1 MLSGVRSALSD
12 EVLRRV
18 GRNMVLFQQIEDM
31 LKRVLR
37 LADVKFELDPATHQ
51 HSMKMADESRSTLG
65 QLAGRFTN
73 DVMVDTSS
81 HHAQAVAGAVADDVR
96 TVQLAVAYHVQ
107 MEADHFAVMEA
118 NLAMVTEERNELAH
132 HFLPHWRPDD
142 DAAMEAALAYLDAQ
156 REKVLPVW
164 SFLASQVRGIHD
176 FYQHTLTGPVPE
188 LLVKALSAGN
198 TLAEWMAKYVK
209 THGNADGW
217 AYLDQAGSVVE
228 REAPGLLKQAKQE
241 LACKT
246 LKAALLKLERF
257 EVMEEPLANG
267 GHRGLFRVPP
277 AA

>member
-37 LADVKFELDPATHQ
+37 LADVKFEFDPATRQ
-51 HSMKMADESRSTLG
+51 HSTKMADESRSTLG
-65 QLAGRFTN
+65 QLVGRFAN
-73 DVMVDTSS
+73 DVLVDASS
-81 HHAQAVAGAVADDVR
+81 ANARRVDEPVPDDVK
-96 TVQLAVAYHVQ
+96 TFQWSMAYRVQ

-164 SFLASQVRGIHD
+164 SFLNSQMKGIHD
-176 FYQHTLTGPVPE
+176 LYQHTLKDELPR
-188 LLVKALSAGN
+188 LLVKALSAGQ
-198 TLAEWMAKYVK
+198 TLADLLIDYAG
-209 THGNADGW
+209 THRREDGW
-217 AYLDQAGSVVE
+217 TDLGPAGSMVE
-228 REAPGLLKQAKQE
+228 RAMPGLLKRAKEE
-241 LACKT
+241 LASKT
-246 LKAALLKLERF
+246 LKGVLLKLEQL
-257 EVMEEPLANG
+257 EVMEETMAG
-267 GHRGLFRVPP
+267 GGVRVLYREIVH
-277 AA
+277 